1 MHSKTILNYVTLT
14 ALFAAFPASAVVKIA
29 TYAGTIAS
37 GYDSTGVFGTANAD
51 LTGARYVAAYTYDV
65 ALAEG
70 HSTGSSWEYIQFGTY
85 YGYYFSPKHTPAI
98 SATVTINGVTQSVGG
113 AYRGQILT
121 DTTPTVDHLVSESA
135 NNGDYWMLNEI
146 YNFAHPT
153 GAPGSLNQNFGP
165 SVALG
170 GGGWVNWIQTKLF
183 TGPDIYRAYANF
195 NDDAVYTVGDPSIGN
210 AVPEPAS
217 WTLMIAGFGMVGGAL
232 RGRRAIVRPTSE
244 GKNLA
249 ISTLLLTH

>member
-1 MHSKTILNYVTLT
+1 MYSKTILTYVALAALLT
-14 ALFAAFPASAVVKIA
+14 SSPASAVVKIA
-29 TYAGTIAS
+29 TYTGTIAS
-37 GYDSTGVFGTANAD
+37 GFDSTGVFGTANTD
-51 LTGARYVAAYTYDV
+51 LTGARYVAVYTYDV

-70 HSTGSSWEYIQFGTY
+70 RSTGSSWDYIQFGTY
-85 YGYYFSPKHTPAI
+85 FGYYFFPKHTPAI

-121 DTTPTVDHLVSESA
+121 DATPTVDHLVSESA

-165 SVALG
+165 TAAPG
-170 GGGWVNWIQTKLF
+170 GGGWVNWFQTKLF

-195 NDDAVYTVGDPSIGN
+195 NDDAVYTVGDPSVGN
-210 AVPEPAS
+210 AVPEPAN
-217 WTLMIAGFGMVGGAL
+217 WTLMIAGFGMVGGVL
-232 RGRRAIVRPTSE
+232 RQRRAIVRRVADVGT
-244 GKNLA
+244 
-249 ISTLLLTH
+249 